1 MTLRRSKKEL
11 KKKRKE
17 IIETVGD
24 FLELEKQKRGLLKQD
39 QIFEKREN
47 DNIRLSRE
55 ERRKVKNII
64 KDTMK
69 EADKLIERSKDLM
82 MKMDRAIIE
91 LEMLL

>member
-1 MTLRRSKKEL
+1 MIFRRSKKEL
-11 KKKRKE
+11 AKKRKE
-17 IIETVGD
+17 LIETVGD